1 MRTTAEITTEI
12 SRAKAMASCGKDYK
26 RFLESPYMLEL
37 QRELAAAR
45 QQEIDQAYVAACV
58 EAADEA
64 AAKANENFT
73 ASDRC
78 HTAANRIYNIFYQ
91 STGHSITQESL
102 DLFEE
107 RMDKAHRAMCEY
119 LNIEAE

>member
-1 MRTTAEITTEI
+1 MRTIEEITAEIN
-12 SRAKAMASCGKDYK
+12 RAKAMASCGKDYK
-26 RFLESPYMLEL
+26 RFLESHYMQEL
-37 QRELAAAR
+37 RRELAAAQ
-45 QQEIDQAYVAACV
+45 QQEIDRAYVAACV

-78 HTAANRIYNIFYQ
+78 LSKAEMIYSRFYSHSAAYADYEIYDERI
-91 STGHSITQESL
+91 SL
-102 DLFEE
+102 
-107 RMDKAHRAMCEY
+107 AHKAMCEY